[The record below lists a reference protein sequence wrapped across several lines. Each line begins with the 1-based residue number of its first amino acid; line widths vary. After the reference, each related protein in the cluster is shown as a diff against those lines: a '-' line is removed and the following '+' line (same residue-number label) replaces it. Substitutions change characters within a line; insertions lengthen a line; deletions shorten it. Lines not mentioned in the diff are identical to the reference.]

1 MLEAILKL
9 SKSPSDKGVHSSA
22 KIESVEQKKL
32 RTARIE
38 SIKQQIISIS
48 KYRSN
53 CAAFLLDHYF
63 RRELKDLGGH
73 DEDLYEVLLPVYEQA
88 YLDEL
93 EVAEEFRKISG
104 GIYFEMVMN
113 YASAYASE
121 ASRIKNKLEQKTKA
135 SST

>member
-1 MLEAILKL
+1 MLEAILKS
-9 SKSPSDKGVHSSA
+9 SKSPSDK
-22 KIESVEQKKL
+22 EL
-32 RTARIE
+32 RAARIE
-38 SIKQQIISIS
+38 SIKQQIIIIS

-88 YLDEL
+88 YLDQL
-93 EVAEEFRKISG
+93 KVAEEFRKISG
-104 GIYFEMVMN
+104 GIYFDMVMN
-113 YASAYASE
+113 YARSYASE
-121 ASRIKNKLEQKTKA
+121 IKRIKNKLNQKAKA